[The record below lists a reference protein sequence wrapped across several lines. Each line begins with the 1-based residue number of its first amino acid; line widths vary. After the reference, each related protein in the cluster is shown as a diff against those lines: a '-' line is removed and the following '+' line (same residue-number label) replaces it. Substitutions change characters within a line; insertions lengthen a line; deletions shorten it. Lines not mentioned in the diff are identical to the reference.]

1 MSGLSASGTS
11 FATTMLSLR
20 IDQFEFEDPGTEE
33 AVEIDVSRQSNF
45 PHSDVRAFVGATVG
59 ARAATTLAEPEPFH
73 LVHDRRQISEYV
85 KRFAN
90 IDIPLHADWLTYQL
104 ETECPDQTHLAICAP
119 GIFIRYHW
127 STSA

>member
-1 MSGLSASGTS
+1 
-11 FATTMLSLR
+11 MLSVR
-20 IDQFEFEDPGTEE
+20 IDQFEFDDPGSEE
-33 AVEIDVSRQSNF
+33 AVEIDVSRQSKS
-45 PHSDVRAFVGATVG
+45 PYPDVTSFVRATVG
-59 ARAATTLAEPEPFH
+59 VLAATTLAEPKPFH

-104 ETECPDQTHLAICAP
+104 ATESWDQTHLAICAP